1 MDLDLR
7 TTFNRTIINFKKF
20 GFKHLMVLGRYN
32 YTRSEKELSEHIH
45 KGMLEI
51 CYYDKGSQIFEVEN
65 VKHLVKGGDV
75 FIHYP
80 GEKHGSGGYPE
91 EKGQLYWIIISLPR
105 KVNDLYNDSRD
116 LAFLCNKLIAF
127 NKRHFK
133 GSKSL
138 KKILEEVFTTFE
150 KKENKNIK
158 HIRINVLLN
167 LFLLELL
174 DCADQNNKVTD
185 DARLNKIL
193 TYIDN
198 NVANRINI
206 SSLAKEINLSDSRFK
221 SLFKELTGFTPGDY
235 IQRKRVEKAVDVIRQ
250 NPQVSLTALAYELDF
265 SSPQYF
271 SSVIKKY
278 VGKSPEVLK
287 KAK

>member
-1 MDLDLR
+1 
-7 TTFNRTIINFKKF
+7 
-20 GFKHLMVLGRYN
+20 MVLGRYN
-32 YTRSEKELSEHIH
+32 YKKAEKELSEHIH

-65 VKHLVKGGDV
+65 TKYLVKGGDV

-80 GEKHGSGGYPE
+80 DEKHGSGGFPE

-105 KVNDLYNDSRD
+105 KVNNSYNDSRD

-133 GSKSL
+133 GNKTL
-138 KKILEEVFTTFE
+138 KKILEEIFILF
-150 KKENKNIK
+150 KKNENKNIK
-158 HIRINVLLN
+158 HIRINVLTK

-174 DCADQNNKVTD
+174 DCAGQNNKVTD
-185 DARLNKIL
+185 DVRLNKIL

-198 NVANRINI
+198 NIASRINI
-206 SSLAKEINLSDSRFK
+206 STLAKEINLSESRFK

-235 IQRKRVEKAVDVIRQ
+235 IQRKRVEKAVALIKQ
-250 NPQVSLTALAYELDF
+250 NPDTPLTDIAYELNF
-265 SSPQYF
+265 SSSQYF
-271 SSVIKKY
+271 STVVKKY
-278 VGKSPEVLK
+278 AGKSPEALK
-287 KAK
+287 KEK